1 MAPGAKVV
9 QQVSFIVE
17 DLTALKLFYQHL
29 KQENVRI
36 RSIVTHDIAFAIY
49 LFDPDDNIV
58 GIYAKTPYN
67 VSQPCLEAI
76 DLELTEA
83 ELMSLA
89 ERSGQS

>member
-36 RSIVTHDIAFAIY
+36 RSIVTHGIAFAIY
-49 LFDPDDNIV
+49 FFNPDDNV
-58 GIYAKTPYN
+58 VKIYAKTPYS
-67 VSQPCLEAI
+67 VSQPCSEAI
-76 DLELTEA
+76 DLELTKA

-89 ERSGQS
+89 ETSGQS